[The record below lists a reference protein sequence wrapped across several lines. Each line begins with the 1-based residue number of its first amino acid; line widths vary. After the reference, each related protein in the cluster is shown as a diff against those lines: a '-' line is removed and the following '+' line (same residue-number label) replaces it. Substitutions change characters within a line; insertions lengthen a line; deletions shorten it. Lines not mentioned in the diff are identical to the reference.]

1 MRKPLMNICQPENPA
16 EFLVGGERW
25 TIEDLPPMANGPWA
39 IGGPATDMSQ
49 FDNYFELL

>member
-1 MRKPLMNICQPENPA
+1 MNICQPENPA

-25 TIEDLPPMANGPWA
+25 TIEDLPP
-39 IGGPATDMSQ
+39 IGGPAPDMSQ